1 MAAMA
6 GNDQEW
12 PGMAGKC
19 GIMPCPVAEW
29 RNGDNPE
36 AGIVGRTD

>member
-6 GNDQEW
+6 ENGREL

-19 GIMPCPVAEW
+19 EIMPCPVAEW

-36 AGIVGRTD
+36 AGIAGRTD